1 MIRKPL
7 LLVFLVFS
15 LQSIAQRTD
24 PELAT
29 RYRPGI
35 LWFYDGLKS
44 SKLTDARKYDR
55 LIIDLVHS
63 DWMSDNTKPLQ
74 THAASIGFNTQ
85 LFFDIPL
92 TQKNIVSLGLGFGFG
107 HSKIRSNQVVTNFN
121 NTEETQ
127 LASKSLFPNLDKS
140 IFKTNVLF
148 VPLELRFRTPGWQHF
163 KLHVGGRVGL
173 QMGAKTKNF
182 NIEDGQK
189 SVQKRTGFQDLN
201 RWLLSVHTRVGIRN
215 WAITASYNLT
225 PYFNT
230 STANQINGLELG
242 LSVSL
247 F

>member
-1 MIRKPL
+1 MIRKL
-7 LLVFLVFS
+7 FLAVFLIFS
-15 LQSIAQRTD
+15 IQAIAQKTD
-24 PELAT
+24 PELVT

-55 LIIDLVHS
+55 FIIDLVHN
-63 DWMSDNTKPLQ
+63 DWMSDNTKPFQ

-92 TQKNIVSLGLGFGFG
+92 TQKNIVSLGLGLGFG
-107 HSKIRSNQVVTNFN
+107 HARIRSNQVLTNFN

-127 LASKSLFPNLDKS
+127 LVSKSLFPNLDKS

-163 KLHVGGRVGL
+163 KIHVGGRFGL

-182 NIEDGQK
+182 KTEDGQK
-189 SVQKRTGFQDLN
+189 AMQKRVGFQDLN
-201 RWLLSVHTRVGIRN
+201 RWLLSVHTRIGIRN

-225 PYFNT
+225 PYFDT
-230 STANQINGLELG
+230 SKTYQINGLELG